1 MKKPNSP
8 TPPDELLEKHI
19 NAMNKILRCKL
30 TPLHNEK
37 YIHWDKLRH
46 LSPPDDLTHEQ
57 WWLGIKFARMTQFK
71 ELPIL
76 NVRDSPFEYMLTDS
90 ALSMLHKIDSQA
102 SGRIG
107 FSSSVTT
114 EETRDRFIFNSLVE
128 EAITSS
134 QLEGASTTRQNAVDM
149 IRYQRKPKDKSEK
162 MIMNNYIAMNMIREM
177 INQPLTFESLMN
189 LHRVLTEETLDDP
202 TAAGRLQK
210 PGEER
215 VTVVDNASMKVLHN
229 PPPAEKLRERIEAML
244 KFANETE
251 SETFIHP
258 VIRAIILH
266 FWLAYEHPFLDGNG
280 RTARALF
287 YWSMLRHGYWLFE
300 YISISRILK
309 NAPAK
314 YGRSYL
320 ETETDDNDLTYF
332 INYQL
337 EVIDQALQDL
347 EKYLERK
354 AKQVKQAEKLLKHS
368 NLNHREL
375 ALISHAIRHPGH
387 EYSVKSHQVSHRIAY
402 ATSRADLIHLHKLGL
417 LEQRRIGAKTLEF
430 IAPDN
435 LEEIIRGIAIDRFI

>member
-1 MKKPNSP
+1 
-8 TPPDELLEKHI
+8 
-19 NAMNKILRCKL
+19 
-30 TPLHNEK
+30 
-37 YIHWDKLRH
+37 
-46 LSPPDDLTHEQ
+46 
-57 WWLGIKFARMTQFK
+57 LGIKFARLYQYK

-76 NVRDSPFEYMLTDS
+76 NVWHSPFEYMLTDNT
-90 ALSMLHKIDSQA
+90 LSMLHKFDSQA

-114 EETRDRFIFNSLVE
+114 EENRDRFIFNSLVE

-177 INQPLTFESLMN
+177 INQPLTFDSLME
-189 LHRVLTEETLDDP
+189 LHRVLTEDTLDDP

-210 PGEER
+210 TGEER
-215 VTVVDNASMKVLHN
+215 VKVVDNVSMKVLHN
-229 PPPAEKLRERIEAML
+229 PPPAEKLKERIETML

-251 SETFIHP
+251 SKTFIHP

-266 FWLAYEHPFLDGNG
+266 FWLAYEHPFVDGNG

-287 YWSMLRHGYWLFE
+287 YWSMLRQGYWLFE
-300 YISISRILK
+300 YVSISRILK
-309 NAPAK
+309 KAPAK

-320 ETETDDNDLTYF
+320 ETETDGNDLTYF

-337 EVIDQALQDL
+337 EVIDHALQDL

-354 AKQVKQAEKLLKHS
+354 AKQVRQTEKLLKHS
-368 NLNHREL
+368 NLNHREI
-375 ALISHAIRHPGH
+375 ALISHALRHPGH
-387 EYSVKSHQVSHRIAY
+387 EYSVKSHQTSHRIAY
-402 ATSRADLIHLHKLGL
+402 ATARADLMHLHKCGL
-417 LEQRRIGAKTLEF
+417 LEKRRIGTKTLEF

-435 LEEIIRGIAIDRFI
+435 LSKIIRDIAINQFV